1 MPAWVEVVLSRLVFS
16 FFWSGKRELVSRSA
30 VVQSHLFGGFS
41 VVDVQSKVRALL
53 GQWVRRFVSS
63 PSSWVALMSFWFNSL
78 FGVSPF
84 VVFSRPF
91 SFDPRVLPPFYQ
103 ALVLAWRKLDGP
115 FATSKNSLVYGS
127 SCPLVCSPV
136 LTMSAKS
143 CNLYLLS
150 ENMIQP
156 HCVLKFMFI
165 YPNLDWPATWRAL
178 SFFHLDRRV
187 IDLNWKIAHGVLYT
201 ARRLSSFGLSIP
213 LSCFCGPRV
222 ESLEHLFFYCPL
234 AQSVLAWVQS
244 LLFCFSP
251 MCPVIT
257 LRHVLF
263 GFNSTDLVSV
273 PRVFVYLL
281 NVSKFCIWLCR
292 NDFRLRDI
300 RPSAVAVIASIK
312 ARLKS
317 YLPVSFRRC
326 KSNRRRRVFYRQWCA
341 RGVIASVHGDS
352 LRFAF

>member
-1 MPAWVEVVLSRLVFS
+1 MV
-16 FFWSGKRELVSRSA
+16 
-30 VVQSHLFGGFS
+30 
-41 VVDVQSKVRALL
+41 
-53 GQWVRRFVSS
+53 
-63 PSSWVALMSFWFNSL
+63 
-78 FGVSPF
+78 
-84 VVFSRPF
+84 
-91 SFDPRVLPPFYQ
+91 
-103 ALVLAWRKLDGP
+103 
-115 FATSKNSLVYGS
+115 
-127 SCPLVCSPV
+127 
-136 LTMSAKS
+136 
-143 CNLYLLS
+143 
-150 ENMIQP
+150 QP

-251 MCPVIT
+251 MSPVIT

-317 YLPVSFRRC
+317 YLQVSFRRC
-326 KSNRRRRVFYRQWCA
+326 KSNRHRRVFYRQWCA